1 MFMPNW
7 CSLVIQDT
15 YSPSFL
21 VTSKIC
27 ENVISYNLQSQ
38 HVFSAQSFKATDH
51 NTAGYI
57 KTKKLGPFTKFL
69 LKQIIIYELF
79 AQVMRGILILTI
91 TKPLKRIFGK
101 SKRKLMA
108 FKRLF
113 RIMTLALF
121 AFAIRSEY
129 FVNVNENQDIS

>member
-1 MFMPNW
+1 MFAKTDN
-7 CSLVIQDT
+7 
-15 YSPSFL
+15 
-21 VTSKIC
+21 
-27 ENVISYNLQSQ
+27 NLQIF
-38 HVFSAQSFKATDH
+38 V
-51 NTAGYI
+51 
-57 KTKKLGPFTKFL
+57 
-69 LKQIIIYELF
+69 
-79 AQVMRGILILTI
+79 QVMRGILILTI

-129 FVNVNENQDIS
+129 FVNVDENQDIS